1 MKPSKSLTGGAILLA
16 LAAAYPYA
24 MPMLD
29 KWENG
34 GRGPILTPY
43 NDGFNYMTVCTGN
56 TLVPMRP
63 YTEEECRKIDEA
75 TYNDFGIA
83 VLQCTPTIHDKPQ
96 TTAAAIVLAV
106 NIGKQ
111 AYCGSTAAKRFNAG
125 RFADG
130 CAWFKPWN
138 KVRRVIVFG
147 LQRRRTDEF
156 NLCMEG
162 VRDAEENFSN
172 PLL

>member
-1 MKPSKSLTGGAILLA
+1 MTARINAVKGLTGAAILAA

-24 MPMLD
+24 HPMLD

-43 NDGFNYMTVCTGN
+43 NDGFGFITVCTGN

-63 YTEEECRKIDEA
+63 YTKEECHKIDEA

-83 VLQCTPTIHDKPQ
+83 VLKCTPSIHDKPKVM
-96 TTAAAIVLAV
+96 AAAVVLAI
-106 NIGKQ
+106 NIGKR

-125 RFADG
+125 QFEQG
-130 CAWFKPWN
+130 CHWFKPWN
-138 KVRRVIVFG
+138 KVGRYIVVG
-147 LQRRRTDEF
+147 LQRRRIDEIK
-156 NLCMEG
+156 LCLEG
-162 VRDAEENFSN
+162 
-172 PLL
+172 L